1 MARTRS
7 AYNRPQIGLKLSKE
21 ADEKLAVIASN
32 GHQKTCPTCGSDL
45 KTHDV
50 VLTDQSLSLPKLE
63 SCWNLLFTKSL
74 TVCNMAACQKLNKQL
89 KQPMLMV
96 FYLMSTTNWRDND

>member
-21 ADEKLAVIASN
+21 ADEKLAVLASN
-32 GHQKTCPTCGSDL
+32 GHQKVCPTCGGDL

-50 VLTDQSLSLPKLE
+50 VLTDPVSKSTKAGELLE
-63 SCWNLLFTKSL
+63 AAIHSEFDRMQYGGMSIAQQATAAANVDGVLFDEYNEL
-74 TVCNMAACQKLNKQL
+74 EGQ
-89 KQPMLMV
+89 
-96 FYLMSTTNWRDND
+96 

>member
-1 MARTRS
+1 MSRTRS
-7 AYNRPQIGLKLSKE
+7 PYNRPQIGLKLSKE

-50 VLTDQSLSLPKLE
+50 VLTDPVSKSTKAGELLE
-63 SCWNLLFTKSL
+63 
-74 TVCNMAACQKLNKQL
+74 AAIHEEFDRLQYGGMSKAQQATEAANVDGFLNNEYNELEGQ
-89 KQPMLMV
+89 
-96 FYLMSTTNWRDND
+96 

>member
-45 KTHDV
+45 KPHDV
-50 VLTDQSLSLPKLE
+50 VLTDPVSKSTKAGELLE
-63 SCWNLLFTKSL
+63 AAIHSEFDRMQYGGMSKDQQATEAANVDGFLLGEYNEL
-74 TVCNMAACQKLNKQL
+74 EEQ
-89 KQPMLMV
+89 
-96 FYLMSTTNWRDND
+96 

>member
-21 ADEKLAVIASN
+21 ADEKLAVLAAN
-32 GHQKTCPTCGSDL
+32 GNQKTCPTCGSDL

-50 VLTDQSLSLPKLE
+50 VVVEPVSKSTKAGELLE
-63 SCWNLLFTKSL
+63 LLFTKSL
-74 TVCNMAACQKLNKQL
+74 TVCNMAACQKLNRQL

-96 FYLMSTTNWRDND
+96 FYLMSTMNWRDND

>member
-21 ADEKLAVIASN
+21 ADEKLAVLASN
-32 GHQKTCPTCGSDL
+32 GHQKVCPTCGSDL

-50 VLTDQSLSLPKLE
+50 VVVEPVSKSTKAGELLE
-63 SCWNLLFTKSL
+63 AAIHEEFNRLQYGGMSKAQQATEAANVDGVLFDEYNEL
-74 TVCNMAACQKLNKQL
+74 EGQ
-89 KQPMLMV
+89 
-96 FYLMSTTNWRDND
+96 

>member
-21 ADEKLAVIASN
+21 ADEKLAVLASN
-32 GHQKTCPTCGSDL
+32 GNQKTCPVCGGDL

-50 VLTDQSLSLPKLE
+50 VLTDPVSKSTKAGELLE
-63 SCWNLLFTKSL
+63 AAIHEEFDRMQYGGMAKAQQATEAANVDGVLFDEYNEL
-74 TVCNMAACQKLNKQL
+74 EGQ
-89 KQPMLMV
+89 
-96 FYLMSTTNWRDND
+96 